1 MNRKIFRDKA
11 LEKLS
16 SPDNINELV
25 SVTSRR
31 SWLALFALAGI
42 TLALILWSVF
52 GKLSKTVSGQGI
64 LIQSGGIA
72 EVNVLSAGVIDSV
85 FVQEGQ
91 AVNVGTP
98 IALIADPSLEIQVK
112 NIVNQI
118 NGLEKD
124 SLPNKV
130 LINQLKEE
138 IEKLR
143 QNPEK
148 ISYILSS
155 YKGRVIEITGK
166 KGDFVEAGFPIS
178 NIEIKQND
186 NSALQAVIYVA
197 PEEGK
202 KIKAKMN
209 VRIAPSTIKVEEYGY
224 VEGVVQNVSEYPAT
238 RYGMEKVLGNPDL
251 VRTFS
256 EGEPPIAVT
265 VKLRQNPQNKN
276 FYQWTSQRGQNLEI
290 NPGTLCSASIIVGKV
305 SPIELLL
312 PTLRENLDI

>member
-42 TLALILWSVF
+42 TFALILWSIF

-64 LIQSGGIA
+64 LIQAGGIA

-85 FVQEGQ
+85 FVKEGQ
-91 AVNVGTP
+91 PVNVGTP

-112 NIVNQI
+112 NLSNQI
-118 NGLEKD
+118 YTLEKD
-124 SLPNKV
+124 SIPNTV
-130 LINQLKEE
+130 LIKQLKDE
-138 IEKLR
+138 IRKLR

-155 YKGRVIEITGK
+155 YRGKVIEITGK
-166 KGDFVEAGFPIS
+166 KGDFVDAGFPIS
-178 NIEIKQND
+178 NIEVKQND
-186 NSALQAVIYVA
+186 DAALEAIIYVA

-202 KIKAKMN
+202 KIKSKMT
-209 VRIAPSTIKVEEYGY
+209 VRVAPSTIKVEEYGY
-224 VEGVVQNVSEYPAT
+224 VEGIVQNVSEYPAT

-265 VKLRQNPQNKN
+265 VKLIQNPNNKK
-276 FYQWTSQRGQNLEI
+276 FYQWTSERGQSLEI
-290 NPGTLCSASIIVGKV
+290 NPGTLCSASIIVGNV
-305 SPIELLL
+305 RPIELLL